1 MAKIFNKFGLK
12 RDLNL
17 ADIPNKKQALNN
29 LLDGLADGSE
39 SFTWEDIEVIRD
51 IYLSEL
57 SNGTFTSASD
67 ATVKKILLNG
77 QLSVYEPL
85 ITLENRF
92 DKAYFTTSE
101 PFFAGGDGL
110 TASYFDTN
118 AVQRTTQDDPASTFN
133 GFDSQL
139 LIKTDNFWERGNFV
153 YTNKIIVDF
162 ASLYGGVQWEGYF
175 KPSSDGN
182 HTLRIRTGGFLKVE
196 FDDKTEPRDFTFD
209 PTTGTFN
216 YNNFNFAKLT
226 TLTDQTRLDQSDDLS
241 TAVIVGTGTPLGQTR
256 IVDLFLGSLVKWEA
270 YKIRITYFI
279 DQEAV
284 PVDTDVSKSIDINMI
299 APGYGESNLNYK
311 SLFTKNYFQN
321 YDIGDF
327 RDFVENSISLGGTEI
342 GSKGTIGDTQGTFI
356 SSGESPSSGDSYRNV
371 NNINPIISYY
381 KFPKNKAEVETAIGG
396 CNVQTNIT
404 TISIS
409 DNGQPNSTEGI
420 EIGNYVFGSGI
431 QAGTRVVN
439 VVINS
444 NIEVSPAP
452 NGTATNTTL
461 TFVDHRGLVGFG
473 TGDVYEDKVDSITNG
488 FNLTDIEQNQIIL
501 ASGLS
506 FTYDD
511 DTNTTANITATGR
524 LASEYDGTTI
534 TLKNGPS
541 SNLISNQRFYV
552 YHTAGLNDNGL
563 KFFCQGVLKARL
575 LATQSDTTSNSVTIT
590 VDDVTDITNNM
601 YVHAFPSV
609 NFGERADGS
618 ATELFSKV
626 QVTNISGTTLTLTG
640 VGGVPALLSA
650 LEYNPEKIKNI
661 VFTSTD
667 VNKEVCF
674 KPTDT
679 SPPFAAN
686 SLGLTT
692 PFSVALV
699 DDFTSNGGGNLNNN
713 GKVTYSQLEI
723 KHDTNIA
730 SNVIA
735 YGSETISNYLPIEDN
750 NGNTFYVLLG
760 N

>member
-1 MAKIFNKFGLK
+1 MAGKVFSKFGLK
-12 RDLNL
+12 RSLNL
-17 ADIPNKKQALNN
+17 ADIPNKKQAINN
-29 LLDGLADGSE
+29 LLDGLADGAE

-51 IYLSEL
+51 IYLSDL
-57 SNGTFTSASD
+57 STGTFTSASD
-67 ATVKKILLNG
+67 ATVKQIVDNG
-77 QLSVYEPL
+77 QLRIYDPL

-110 TASYFDTN
+110 TASYYDTN
-118 AVQRTTQDDPASTFN
+118 AVERDVDGDPSTNFN
-133 GFDSQL
+133 GFDPQL
-139 LIKTDNFWERGNFV
+139 LIKTDNFWERGNFT
-153 YTNKIIVDF
+153 YTNKIIIDF

-175 KPSSDGN
+175 KPSVDGT
-182 HTLRIRTGGFLKVE
+182 HSIRIRTGGFLKVE

-209 PTTGTFN
+209 PSTGTFN
-216 YNNFNFAKLT
+216 YNNYDFTKLT
-226 TLTDQTRLDQSDDLS
+226 TLTDQTKLDQISDLS
-241 TAVIVGTGTPLGQTR
+241 TAVIVGPGTKLGDVRT
-256 IVDLFLGSLVKWEA
+256 VTLSLGPLVKWEA

-284 PVDTDVSKSIDINMI
+284 PVDTDISKSIDINMI
-299 APGYGESNLNYK
+299 APGSGESNLNYK

-342 GSKGTIGDTQGTFI
+342 GSKGTIGDVQGTFI
-356 SSGESPSSGDSYRNV
+356 SSGDSPTAGDSYRNV

-381 KFPKNKAEVETAIGG
+381 KFPNNKSEVETDISG
-396 CNVQTNIT
+396 CNVQQNIT

-409 DNGQPNSTEGI
+409 NNQPNSTEGI

-431 QAGTRVVN
+431 APGTRVVN

-444 NIEVSPAP
+444 NIEISPAAS
-452 NGTATNTTL
+452 GTVEDTTL

-473 TGDVYEDKVDSITNG
+473 EGDVYDNRIENITNDI
-488 FNLTDIEQNQIIL
+488 NLLDIENNQIVL

-506 FTYDD
+506 FTYND
-511 DTNTTANITATGR
+511 DTNNTTGISVAGNLAT
-524 LASEYDGTTI
+524 EYTGTQI
-534 TLKNGPS
+534 
-541 SNLISNQRFYV
+541 NLNSISTTSRGNQRFYV
-552 YHTAGLNDNGL
+552 YQTSGLNDNGL

-575 LATQSDTTSNSVTIT
+575 LATQSDTTSNSVTID
-590 VDDVTDITNNM
+590 VDDVTGITNNM
-601 YVHAFPSV
+601 YVHAFPAV
-609 NFGERADGS
+609 NFGERPDGT

-686 SLGLTT
+686 SAGLTT
-692 PFSVALV
+692 PFNVALV

-713 GKVTYSQLEI
+713 GKVTYSQLEV
-723 KHDTNIA
+723 KHDV
-730 SNVIA
+730 NVAANVVA
-735 YGSETISNYLPIEDN
+735 YGTETISDYLPIEDN
-750 NGNTFYVLLG
+750 NGNTFYILLG

>member
-1 MAKIFNKFGLK
+1 MAKIFSKFGLK

-17 ADIPNKKQALNN
+17 SDIPNKKQALNN
-29 LLDGLADGSE
+29 LLDGLADGAE

-51 IYLSEL
+51 IYLSGL
-57 SNGTFTSASD
+57 SNSTFTSASD
-67 ATVKKILLNG
+67 ATVKKILPNG

-110 TASYFDTN
+110 TASYYDTN
-118 AVQRTTQDDPASTFN
+118 AVERATPEDPASDFN

-153 YTNKIIVDF
+153 YTNKIIIDF

-182 HTLRIRTGGFLKVE
+182 HTLRIRTDGFLRVE
-196 FDDKTEPRDFTFD
+196 FDDKTEARDFTFD

-216 YNNFNFAKLT
+216 YNNYDFTKLT
-226 TLTDQTRLDQSDDLS
+226 SLVDQTKLDQSSDLA
-241 TAVIVGTGTPLGQTR
+241 TAVIVGPGTPLGQNR
-256 IVDLFLGSLVKWEA
+256 LVDIPLGSLVKWEA
-270 YKIRITYFI
+270 YKIRITYFV

-284 PVDTDVSKSIDINMI
+284 PADTDISKSIDINII
-299 APGYGESNLNYK
+299 APGSGEANLNYK

-327 RDFVENSISLGGTEI
+327 RSFVENSISLGGTEI
-342 GSKGTIGDTQGTFI
+342 GSKGTIGDVQGTFI
-356 SSGESPSSGDSYRNV
+356 SAGQSSTAGDSYRNV
-371 NNINPIISYY
+371 NNINPIVSYY
-381 KFPKNKAEVETAIGG
+381 KFPNNKAEVETSISG
-396 CNVQTNIT
+396 CNVQNSIT
-404 TISIS
+404 TIAIS
-409 DNGQPNSTEGI
+409 NNGQPNSTEGI

-431 QAGTRVVN
+431 QSGTRVVN

-461 TFVDHRGLVGFG
+461 TFVDHRGLAGFG
-473 TGDVYEDKVDSITNG
+473 TGDVYENRIDNITDAL
-488 FNLTDIEQNQIIL
+488 NLSDIEENQIVL

-506 FTYDD
+506 FTYND
-511 DTNTTANITATGR
+511 DTNGTTGINATAR
-524 LASEYDGTTI
+524 LISDYDGTTI
-534 TLKNGPS
+534 NLKNGPS
-541 SNLISNQRFYV
+541 SNLISNQRFYI
-552 YHTAGLNDNGL
+552 YQTAGLNDTGL
-563 KFFCQGVLKARL
+563 KYFCQGVLKARL
-575 LATQSDTTSNSVTIT
+575 LATQSDTSSNSVSIT
-590 VDDVTDITNNM
+590 LDDVTGITNNM
-601 YVHAFPSV
+601 YVHAFPAV
-609 NFGERADGS
+609 NFGERADGT

-626 QVTNISGTTLTLTG
+626 QVTNISGNTITITG

-692 PFSVALV
+692 PFNVALV

-730 SNVIA
+730 GNVVA

-750 NGNTFYVLLG
+750 NGNIFYVLLG

>member
-1 MAKIFNKFGLK
+1 MAGKIFSKFGLK
-12 RDLNL
+12 RSLNL
-17 ADIPNKKQALNN
+17 ADVPNKKQAINN
-29 LLDGLADGSE
+29 LLDGLADGAE

-51 IYLSEL
+51 IYLSDL
-57 SNGTFTSASD
+57 STGTFTSASD
-67 ATVKKILLNG
+67 ATVKQIIPNG
-77 QLSVYEPL
+77 QLRVYNPL

-110 TASYFDTN
+110 TASYYDTN
-118 AVQRTTQDDPASTFN
+118 AVQRAVSEDPSSTFN
-133 GFDSQL
+133 GFNPEL
-139 LIKTDNFWERGNFV
+139 LIKTDNFWERGNFS
-153 YTNKIIVDF
+153 YTNKIIIDF

-175 KPSSDGN
+175 KPSTDG
-182 HTLRIRTGGFLKVE
+182 TYSIRIRTGGFLKVE

-209 PTTGTFN
+209 ANTGTFN
-216 YNNFNFAKLT
+216 YNNYDFTKLT
-226 TLTDQTRLDQSDDLS
+226 TLTDQTQLDQIADLS
-241 TAVIVGTGTPLGQTR
+241 TAVIVGPGTKLGETR
-256 IVDLFLGSLVKWEA
+256 TVTLSLGPLVKWEA

-284 PVDTDVSKSIDINMI
+284 PEDTDITKSIDINMI
-299 APGYGESNLNYK
+299 APGTGEFNLNYK

-327 RDFVENSISLGGTEI
+327 RDFVENSISFGGTEI
-342 GSKGTIGDTQGTFI
+342 GSKGTIGDVQGTFI
-356 SSGESPSSGDSYRNV
+356 SSDNSPTAGDSYRNV

-381 KFPKNKAEVETAIGG
+381 KFPNNKSEVETNISG
-396 CNVQTNIT
+396 CSVQQNIT

-409 DNGQPNSTEGI
+409 NNQANSTEGI

-431 QAGTRVVN
+431 QPGTRVVN

-444 NIEVSPAP
+444 NIEISPAAS
-452 NGTATNTTL
+452 GTASNTTL

-473 TGDVYEDKVDSITNG
+473 EGDVYDNRIENITNDI
-488 FNLTDIEQNQIIL
+488 NLLDVESNQIVL

-506 FTYDD
+506 FIYDD
-511 DTNTTANITATGR
+511 DTNNTTGISVTGNLAT
-524 LASEYDGTTI
+524 EYTGTQI
-534 TLKNGPS
+534 
-541 SNLISNQRFYV
+541 NLNSVSTTSRGNQRFYV
-552 YHTAGLNDNGL
+552 YQTSGLNDNGL

-575 LATQSDTTSNSVTIT
+575 LATQSDKTSNSVTIE
-590 VDDVTDITNNM
+590 VDDVTGITNNM

-609 NFGERADGS
+609 NFGDRSDG
-618 ATELFSKV
+618 TETEFFSKV
-626 QVTNISGTTLTLTG
+626 QVTNISGNTITITG
-640 VGGVPALLSA
+640 LNGEPALVST

-686 SLGLTT
+686 SAGLTT
-692 PFSVALV
+692 PFNVALV

-723 KHDTNIA
+723 KHDVNIA
-730 SNVIA
+730 ANVID
-735 YGSETISNYLPIEDN
+735 YGSETISDYLPIEDGD
-750 NGNTFYVLLG
+750 GNTFYILLG
-760 N
+760 D